1 MLYNDD
7 KILKSQ
13 PLLENQ
19 NHEKI
24 YANIFIFESIY
35 KIKPRNTLRVE
46 IQHLNTKQHF
56 KNWFMGLFEYKLS
69 PNWFF
74 SIQDMYN
81 YGNPDKPHYYSIS
94 FGINKNTSRLSLTA
108 GKQRAG
114 LFCVG
119 GVCREVPASNGFS
132 INLTSSF

>member
-1 MLYNDD
+1 MKSNQVVQGTQPKNSPWLWQDRSMNDS
-7 KILKSQ
+7 L
-13 PLLENQ
+13 PW
-19 NHEKI
+19 
-24 YANIFIFESIY
+24 
-35 KIKPRNTLRVE
+35 V
-46 IQHLNTKQHF
+46 
-56 KNWFMGLFEYKLS
+56 EYKLS

-81 YGNPDKPHYYSIS
+81 YGNPDKPHYYSFS
-94 FGINKNTSRLSLTA
+94 FGISKNTSRLSLTA

-132 INLTSSF
+132 ISLTSSF